1 MKLITP
7 LNIIPSSNSTPGNI
21 SISIQ
26 LKIKSKKPIN
36 KIPILILYGLRTCML
51 DFQSSYLGSSFIGG
65 KITSDDIEIDMDEH
79 NQFRVYINKHVNY
92 LCHNHSNPHAFNL
105 FIYIK
110 YAVNSPL
117 IKCDVD
123 ELDSLL
129 IHEKLIPSI
138 NKVWKDTLVCKQS
151 GN

>member
-1 MKLITP
+1 M
-7 LNIIPSSNSTPGNI
+7 
-21 SISIQ
+21 
-26 LKIKSKKPIN
+26 
-36 KIPILILYGLRTCML
+36 LYGLRTCML
-51 DFQSSYLGSSFIGG
+51 DFQSLYLSSSFMGG
-65 KITSDDIEIDMDEH
+65 KIISDNIEINIEKNH
-79 NQFRVYINKHVNY
+79 LFRVYNIFV
-92 LCHNHSNPHAFNL
+92 
-105 FIYIK
+105 YIK

>member
-1 MKLITP
+1 
-7 LNIIPSSNSTPGNI
+7 
-21 SISIQ
+21 
-26 LKIKSKKPIN
+26 
-36 KIPILILYGLRTCML
+36 ML
-51 DFQSSYLGSSFIGG
+51 DFQSSYLGSSFMGG
-65 KITSDDIEIDMDEH
+65 KITSDGIEIDMDEH
-79 NQFRVYINKHVNY
+79 NQFRVYVNVSKYINLH
-92 LCHNHSNPHAFNL
+92 HSHSNLHAFNL

-110 YAVNSPL
+110 YDINSPL

-129 IHEKLIPSI
+129 IHEKLISSI

>member
-1 MKLITP
+1 
-7 LNIIPSSNSTPGNI
+7 
-21 SISIQ
+21 
-26 LKIKSKKPIN
+26 
-36 KIPILILYGLRTCML
+36 ML
-51 DFQSSYLGSSFIGG
+51 DFQSSYLGSSFMGG

-79 NQFRVYINKHVNY
+79 NQFRVYVNVSKYIGKMIIGNVINLH
-92 LCHNHSNPHAFNL
+92 HNHSNPHAFNL
-105 FIYIK
+105 FVYIK

>member
-36 KIPILILYGLRTCML
+36 KIPILILILYGLRTCML

-65 KITSDDIEIDMDEH
+65 RITSDDIEINMDEH
-79 NQFRVYINKHVNY
+79 NQFRVYNIFV
-92 LCHNHSNPHAFNL
+92 
-105 FIYIK
+105 YIK
-110 YAVNSPL
+110 YDINSPL
-117 IKCDVD
+117 IKCDVN

-129 IHEKLIPSI
+129 IHKKLIPSI